1 MKSQQRD
8 WPEAQRKEG
17 QTMNKVAAAAESL
30 NSAKVALPALGRRIE
45 TPKFAIYRK
54 HQDFC
59 MVFNISPM
67 GRIGKQIGYLRLDQQ
82 GEWLPKLMNCRT
94 ATI

>member
-1 MKSQQRD
+1 
-8 WPEAQRKEG
+8 
-17 QTMNKVAAAAESL
+17 MNKVATAAESL

-45 TPKFAIYRK
+45 TSKFAIYHK

-59 MVFNISPM
+59 MVFNISPRL

-82 GEWLPKLMNCRT
+82 GKWIPKLMNSRT